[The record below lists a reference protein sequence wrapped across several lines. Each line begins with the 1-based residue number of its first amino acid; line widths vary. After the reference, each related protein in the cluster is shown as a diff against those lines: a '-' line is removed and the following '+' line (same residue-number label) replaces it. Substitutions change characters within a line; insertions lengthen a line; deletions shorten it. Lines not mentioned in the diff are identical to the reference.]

1 MRLLVTTSILLM
13 SFVYSVFGAT
23 PFSQY
28 KSAESSLLSNFGS
41 GRVIKASSASSSA
54 TWIFYNEGHLGY
66 SYSSLGSMILNSADI
81 GYSSYIVSVSSAG
94 GLHPYVGIE
103 ITVPIYLSSR
113 GDSNIFATSPQVEL
127 PNGSKLLGETNFSG
141 WGVQVPAVLGV
152 HFGGGFYI
160 QAMAGYAYHSLTDTF
175 YKSDTQNNW
184 SANTVYQ
191 GVVYG
196 GGLGLKLKDTFSIGV
211 RYMMGNLN
219 NTTRD
224 PGDFTALNTYIKT
237 KDFQV
242 PYWRASII
250 LGYVF

>member
-1 MRLLVTTSILLM
+1 MRFLVMTSVVLVSL
-13 SFVYSVFGAT
+13 VCSVFGAS
-23 PFSQY
+23 PFNSY

-54 TWIFYNEGHLGY
+54 TWILYNEGHLGY
-66 SYSSLGSMILNSADI
+66 SYSSLGDMILNSADV

-94 GLHPYVGIE
+94 GLHPYVGVE
-103 ITVPIYLSSR
+103 ITVPVYLRAR
-113 GDSNIFATSPQVEL
+113 GDSNIFATSPQNQL
-127 PNGSKLLGETNFSG
+127 PNGTKLLGETNFSG
-141 WGVQVPAVLGV
+141 WGVQIPAVLGV

-160 QAMAGYAYHSLTDTF
+160 QAMAGYSYHSLTDTF
-175 YKSDTQNNW
+175 FKSATENNW
-184 SANTVYQ
+184 SANAVYQ

-219 NTTRD
+219 STTRD
-224 PGDFTALNTYIKT
+224 PGDFTALNAFIKT